1 MIFTN
6 SFILYNES
14 NEWSAGALKAA
25 MPATRTYS
33 VRQAKDMEKERE
45 KDQDTNHKIPC
56 VSNNTIRSLTAVV

>member
-1 MIFTN
+1 M
-6 SFILYNES
+6 S
-14 NEWSAGALKAA
+14 
-25 MPATRTYS
+25 ATRTYS